1 MSVNSSLLLGLL
13 DLAPELQ
20 QAFGEAWPEVRDELL
35 LLAGRLEN
43 EGDTAPFRR
52 DLDRLL
58 DRLLTTLSPATR
70 DKIRGLIGQAR
81 DDAGLSPTLRA
92 PGGARPGETKPARE
106 PKTAAGGA
114 VPPATG
120 AIVVPVFFGTDRA
133 VTTDPACRYG
143 GIRGELGYG
152 IAEVSVPT
160 DPKVRDVGEL
170 SGPKWWRLEF
180 RPDTKKHVVLL
191 DVGPLPR
198 DPFVAAL
205 RDALLSADQR
215 DALLFV
221 HGYNVGFVDA
231 ARRAAQIG
239 VDLKFAGRTLL
250 YSWCSAGDAHKYTV
264 DEATIEWS
272 TPHFEALLRLALTE
286 IGAHSVHVIAHS
298 MGNRALVRALERFD
312 ADALPPGAAR
322 LRQII
327 FAAPDVDGD
336 TFRRIASA
344 FRQRAERF
352 TLYASATDV
361 ALRASRL
368 VHGYPRAGDA
378 GDALVVVDGVDT
390 IDATMADTSLI
401 GLRHSY
407 FGTKRS
413 ILNDIFALIQHGL
426 APGERFDVEAA
437 SSPRGAYWLYRP

>member
-1 MSVNSSLLLGLL
+1 MSANSSLLLAVL

-20 QAFGEAWPEVRDELL
+20 HAFGDAWPEVRDELL
-35 LLAGRLEN
+35 ALTGRLEN
-43 EGDTAPFRR
+43 EGDTARFRR

-58 DRLLTTLSPATR
+58 DRLLKTLPSATS
-70 DKIRGLIGQAR
+70 DKIRGLIAQAR
-81 DDAGLSPTLRA
+81 ADADLSPTLRA
-92 PGGARPGETKPARE
+92 PSAARPSEAKRARE

-120 AIVVPVFFGTDRA
+120 AIVVPVFYGTDRM
-133 VTTDPACRYG
+133 VTTDPVCRYS

-152 IAEVSVPT
+152 RAEVSVPT

-180 RPDTKKHVVLL
+180 RPDRKRHVVMIN
-191 DVGPLPR
+191 VRPLPR

-205 RDALLSADQR
+205 RDALSSADQQ

-221 HGYNVGFVDA
+221 HGYNVAFIDG
-231 ARRAAQIG
+231 ARRAAQIA

-250 YSWCSAGDAHKYTV
+250 YSWCSAGDAHKYIM

-272 TPHFEALLRLALTE
+272 TPHFEAFLRLALTE
-286 IGAHSVHVIAHS
+286 IGARSVHVIAHS

-322 LRQII
+322 LRQVI

-344 FRQRAERF
+344 FRQRAERL
-352 TLYASATDV
+352 TLYASSTDV

-368 VHGYPRAGDA
+368 LHSYPRAGDA

-426 APGERFDVEAA
+426 APGERFDLEAA
-437 SSPRGAYWLYRP
+437 SSPRGEYWQYRP